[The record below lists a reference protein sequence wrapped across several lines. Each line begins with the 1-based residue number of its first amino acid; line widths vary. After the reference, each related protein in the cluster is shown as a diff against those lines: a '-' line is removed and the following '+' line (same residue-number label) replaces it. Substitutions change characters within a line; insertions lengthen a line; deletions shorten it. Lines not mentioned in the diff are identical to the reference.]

1 MAVLAT
7 LMGLAVGVTM
17 DSVASARADNSTG
30 ALMNVLEVARNQ
42 ATSQRRDF
50 QLVFTLPNKIEVFR
64 VEIPSNST
72 TLVQTAYLEMGQ
84 TYKRWTTMGD
94 PDGFGHSGEIAFG
107 STPTIRFTS
116 DGSLINSS
124 GDVLNGTLFV
134 AIGRQAGIGPRRH
147 DFRRDGPD
155 SIVDVERHSMGELMT
170 QSRFRTRAASSEGF
184 SLMEVIISTAILGT
198 GLLALAGYMAYG
210 LAYVSGSSFAVLAR
224 EKAREA
230 VESVHTARDTGRLT
244 WAKIQN
250 DNKTGGVF
258 KHGLLPI
265 SQPPAPTAWST
276 RPTTG
281 RSKSFAPRG
290 RTGFSGTATTTVRR

>member
-1 MAVLAT
+1 VVNAVSKQRGFSLVELIVVVAVLAT

-17 DSVASARADNSTG
+17 NSVASARADNSTG

-134 AIGRQAGIGPRRH
+134 ATDDKQA
-147 DFRRDGPD
+147 
-155 SIVDVERHSMGELMT
+155 SA
-170 QSRFRTRAASSEGF
+170 RAVTIFGA
-184 SLMEVIISTAILGT
+184 T
-198 GLLALAGYMAYG
+198 GLIR
-210 LAYVSGSSFAVLAR
+210 SW
-224 EKAREA
+224 
-230 VESVHTARDTGRLT
+230 T
-244 WAKIQN
+244 WN
-250 DNKTGGVF
+250 G
-258 KHGLLPI
+258 
-265 SQPPAPTAWST
+265 TAW
-276 RPTTG
+276 
-281 RSKSFAPRG
+281 
-290 RTGFSGTATTTVRR
+290 VN